1 MRIQLG
7 QMAIVNCRERCCDYY
22 IYADCLYMSFGRSL
36 SGYCLYMHLRLTW
49 VFIFTLSMLDDNGRH
64 PFYFLFFKY
73 ATKGC

>member
-1 MRIQLG
+1 
-7 QMAIVNCRERCCDYY
+7 
-22 IYADCLYMSFGRSL
+22 
-36 SGYCLYMHLRLTW
+36 MHLRLTW